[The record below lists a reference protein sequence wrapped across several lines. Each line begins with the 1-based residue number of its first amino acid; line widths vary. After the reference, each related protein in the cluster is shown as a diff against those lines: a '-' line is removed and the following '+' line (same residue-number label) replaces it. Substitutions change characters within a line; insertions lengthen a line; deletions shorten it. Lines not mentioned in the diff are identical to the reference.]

1 MQTWSTIRCAP
12 TAVRHGRRERERASE
27 RGVRFPPSPSR
38 LRIER
43 AQLLR
48 VLPSFLSL
56 IYFKSTAEA
65 LGSWVFPSLYV
76 ISLLQISCE
85 AQSGKPGDSWE
96 RGRQAPSQDSG
107 SKIRQLP
114 TRCLDEDC
122 VLNLIYLWNLKKSS
136 RQSIDLVARG
146 WSLRK
151 EVERHWWK
159 ESNFQLWVEQENG
172 CMGMGGNEC
181 VNQLD
186 CDHHHTTHRT
196 IKSSCCIPQI
206 STGFIWKIKCF

>member
-12 TAVRHGRRERERASE
+12 SSWRWRGSEWGSE

-43 AQLLR
+43 AQLLC

-56 IYFKSTAEA
+56 IYFKSAAEA

-85 AQSGKPGDSWE
+85 ALSGKPGDSWE
-96 RGRQAPSQDSG
+96 RAGQAPSQDSCV

-114 TRCLDEDC
+114 ARCLNKDC
-122 VLNLIYLWNLKKSS
+122 VLNLIYIWDLKKSR
-136 RQSIDLVARG
+136 RQSINLVARG
-146 WSLRK
+146 WSRRK
-151 EVERHWWK
+151 EVERHRWK
-159 ESNFQLWVEQENG
+159 DSHFQLWVEQVLENR
-172 CMGMGGNEC
+172 CIAWVAMN
-181 VNQLD
+181 VLINWTVIIITQ
-186 CDHHHTTHRT
+186 HTGLSNRLAVYH
-196 IKSSCCIPQI
+196 K
-206 STGFIWKIKCF
+206 

>member
-1 MQTWSTIRCAP
+1 MGD
-12 TAVRHGRRERERASE
+12 GRGSEPASE
-27 RGVRFPPSPSR
+27 VLDSLPPSPSR

-43 AQLLR
+43 AQLLQ

-56 IYFKSTAEA
+56 IYFKSAAEA

-96 RGRQAPSQDSG
+96 RGGQAPSQDSG

-122 VLNLIYLWNLKKSS
+122 VLNLIYIWNLKKSS

-151 EVERHWWK
+151 EVERHWCERLKFSTVSWASSRK
-159 ESNFQLWVEQENG
+159 RMHGHWWQWMCQSIGLWSSSYNTPDYQIVLLYTTNKYRLYLENQ
-172 CMGMGGNEC
+172 M
-181 VNQLD
+181 L
-186 CDHHHTTHRT
+186 
-196 IKSSCCIPQI
+196 SSVFENI
-206 STGFIWKIKCF
+206 FNW